1 MRYHEARRSQVNGR
15 TVVDTHVV
23 IIAGGAGTRF
33 WPAGRRAR
41 PKQLL
46 PIAGSRTMLAA
57 TLDRCAGLAPPE
69 RTWVVTNEL
78 QAEATRREC
87 PALPA
92 DHIIAEP
99 AMRNTAAAI
108 GIAAAA
114 LRRAIGPGND
124 AVMVVM
130 PADHVIRPQDLFERT
145 FRAAIARA
153 AEAPVLLT
161 LGIRPTGPATGYGYI
176 EGGGAVASVDGFAI
190 HRVKSFK
197 EKPDR
202 ATAAAF
208 VASGRYWWNS
218 GTFIW
223 RLSTLLDAFRR
234 HLPRHADLIDGIGL
248 RLARGEGV
256 PRAEYERFENVPV
269 DIGILE
275 KSDRVETIPATFEWD
290 DVGSWLA
297 VDRLNPRDAKGN
309 IVRGRHI
316 GIDTHQCIV
325 MGSDHHV
332 IATVGLE
339 DLIIVCTPDATL
351 ICPKSR
357 AEEVKKIVEGL
368 AASGG
373 EAYL

>member
-1 MRYHEARRSQVNGR
+1 M
-15 TVVDTHVV
+15 

-46 PIAGSRTMLAA
+46 PIAGKRTMLAE
-57 TLDRCAGLAPPE
+57 TLDRCTSLAPPS
-69 RTWVVTNEL
+69 RTWIVTNQL

-87 PALPA
+87 PGLPP
-92 DHIIAEP
+92 DHVIAEP

-108 GIAAAA
+108 GIAAAVLRQA
-114 LRRAIGPGND
+114 LGEGRD
-124 AVMVVM
+124 AVMAVM
-130 PADHVIRPQDLFERT
+130 PADHVIRPRDLFERT

-153 AEAPVLLT
+153 AEADVLLT

-176 EGGGAVASVDGFAI
+176 EGGGAVATVDGFTV
-190 HRVKSFK
+190 HKVKSFK

-202 ATAAAF
+202 ASAAAF
-208 VASGRYWWNS
+208 VASGRYWWNA
-218 GTFIW
+218 GTFVW
-223 RLSTLLDAFRR
+223 RLSVLLDAFRR
-234 HLPRHADLIDGIGL
+234 HLPRHADLIDGIGR
-248 RLARGEGV
+248 RLAHGESIS
-256 PRAEYERFENVPV
+256 PADYERFDNLPV

-275 KSDRVETIPATFEWD
+275 KSDRVETIPATFDWD

-309 IVRGRHI
+309 IVRGRHV
-316 GIDTHQCIV
+316 GIDTSQCIV
-325 MGSDHHV
+325 MGSDDHL
-332 IATVGLE
+332 IATVGVE
-339 DLIIVCTPDATL
+339 DLIIVRTPDATL

-357 AEEVKKIVEGL
+357 AEEVKKIVERL
-368 AASGG
+368 AATDG